1 MNNKLTS
8 LILIVTVIYQIMFNV
23 YVFGSD
29 QTLATVRLSSIAS
42 LEKFPKENKYYTID
56 DKVYIDGLYYRFSL
70 KSSHGNYN
78 ILSVR
83 DLFKTC
89 HEICVIEEYR
99 ATDQGS
105 QVWKGAGESLKNI
118 GRGAVKIVKEPIESA
133 KAFKLA
139 GAKLLRSI
147 GRLFKEDENK
157 EDADKKTDRDKGG
170 ERLFVGKQARIF
182 AAEVGLDVYTDNPYA
197 QALIR
202 EVAKKRA
209 SGSIATS
216 VGLFFL
222 SPIQGV
228 GLLSCSLTPNG
239 YDAETEKRICDESPS
254 ELRYVLQK
262 SYEKE
267 LGIEGDKVSSLRTLL
282 NNVNYSPREQAYICL
297 YMRRLGKPDG
307 SNGVEGI
314 LDVIDILGK
323 VKSPDAATFATNQ
336 MELLSGYQL
345 YEKNLKKLVV
355 TSDKVGATTNNGNLL
370 FIIPYDVVGDT
381 AETQNFIDEVLSVA
395 KVQGTKGIQLWI
407 TGNVTKEFIK
417 KSKLNGVAVKENV
430 LLYPCFASKN
440 TTEQEKK

>member
-8 LILIVTVIYQIMFNV
+8 FILIGTFICQLMFNV

-29 QTLATVRLSSIAS
+29 QTLATVHLSSIAS
-42 LEKFPKENKYYTID
+42 IEALPKENKYYTID
-56 DKVYIDGLYYRFSL
+56 DKVCIDGLYYRFSL

-78 ILSVR
+78 VLSVR
-83 DLFKTC
+83 NLFKTC

-99 ATDQGS
+99 ATNQGS
-105 QVWKGAGESLKNI
+105 QAWKGAGESLKNI
-118 GRGAVKIVKEPIESA
+118 GRGAVKIVKEPKESA

-139 GAKLLRSI
+139 GEKLLRSI
-147 GRLFKEDENK
+147 GRLFKKDGNK
-157 EDADKKTDRDKGG
+157 EDAGKDTDRDKGG
-170 ERLFVGKQARIF
+170 EGLFVGKQARIF

-202 EVAKKRA
+202 EVAKERA

-228 GLLSCSLTPNG
+228 GLLSSSLTPNG
-239 YDAETEKRICDESPS
+239 YDAETEKLICDESPS

-262 SYEKE
+262 KYEKE
-267 LGIEGDKVSSLRTLL
+267 LGIECNKGSAVLTFL
-282 NNVNYSPREQAYICL
+282 NNVNYSPREQAYIYL
-297 YMRRLGKPDG
+297 YLRRLGKPDDG
-307 SNGVEGI
+307 NGVEGI
-314 LDVIDILGK
+314 LDVIGILGK
-323 VKSPDAATFATNQ
+323 VKSPDDATFATNQ
-336 MELLSGYQL
+336 MELLSVYQL

-355 TSDKVGATTNNGNLL
+355 TSDKVGAATNNGDLL
-370 FIIPYDVVGDT
+370 FIIPDDVVGDT
-381 AETQNFIDEVLSVA
+381 AETQNLVDEVLSVT
-395 KVQGTKGIQLWI
+395 KVQGAKGIQLWI

-417 KSKLNGVAVKENV
+417 KSKSKGVAVKENV